1 MIPSPCPPEGEPE
14 MLASEQTE
22 VSTATC
28 GLQFASGEGWAG
40 TQPIKGPTVGFS
52 APRCFQVHL
61 DKNNFRGAKV
71 QLPPGRASDPAS
83 PARLP
88 SIPLPFLKSSGGPD
102 LRQTHGH
109 SPVPVLLTSWESFY
123 FDSRAVRASRPT
135 EKK

>member
-14 MLASEQTE
+14 KLASEQRE

-28 GLQFASGEGWAG
+28 RLQLVSGEGWTG
-40 TQPIKGPTVGFS
+40 TQRIKGPTVGFS

-61 DKNNFRGAKV
+61 NKNNFRGAKV
-71 QLPPGRASDPAS
+71 QLRPGRASDPTS

-88 SIPLPFLKSSGGPD
+88 SISLPFLKSSRGPD
-102 LRQTHGH
+102 FRQIHGH

-123 FDSRAVRASRPT
+123 LDSRAVSASRPT